1 MVSFSW
7 ARAVVGSTLA
17 LLFMTTAELAPLYYL
32 TMYALSL
39 SDGTAILSFHI

>member
-17 LLFMTTAELAPLYYL
+17 LLFITAELAPLYYL